1 MKRTIITI
9 SDNGAV
15 TVPSNTRMTISEIA
29 ELLGSYYQTAKRTIR
44 TIEKLGIANGDYS
57 KCCTVDGQKV
67 YPEYYG
73 LEMIIAVAFR
83 VQSHRAE
90 IFRKWLL
97 RMLSNAK
104 ISEILMRSIQN
115 QLLNLTNLFH
125 ITTAGYP
132 THNLP
137 FHNSVKVISRP
148 TSVISRSWLPS
159 RLEVRKPTRI
169 TGCPRI
175 TFAAN
180 GLSDH
185 AIT

>member
-29 ELLGSYYQTAKRTIR
+29 ELLGSYYQTTKRTIR
-44 TIEKLGIANGDYS
+44 AIEKLGIANGDYS
-57 KCCTVDGQKV
+57 MCCTVDGQKV

-83 VQSHRAE
+83 VQSHMAE

-104 ISEILMRSIQN
+104 IPEILMRSIQN
-115 QLLNLTNLFH
+115 QILN
-125 ITTAGYP
+125 
-132 THNLP
+132 
-137 FHNSVKVISRP
+137 
-148 TSVISRSWLPS
+148 
-159 RLEVRKPTRI
+159 
-169 TGCPRI
+169 
-175 TFAAN
+175 
-180 GLSDH
+180 
-185 AIT
+185 

>member
-57 KCCTVDGQKV
+57 ICCTVDGQKV

-97 RMLSNAK
+97 RKLSK
-104 ISEILMRSIQN
+104 VEIPETLIMAIKN
-115 QLLNLTNLFH
+115 PILN
-125 ITTAGYP
+125 
-132 THNLP
+132 
-137 FHNSVKVISRP
+137 
-148 TSVISRSWLPS
+148 
-159 RLEVRKPTRI
+159 
-169 TGCPRI
+169 
-175 TFAAN
+175 
-180 GLSDH
+180 
-185 AIT
+185 